1 LGYGFITS
9 GTVTINFPALTTI
22 APLLV
27 TATKQNHVATQMSV
41 QVGSGALS
49 LSDQT
54 IEVNMYPNPS
64 KETVYFNVNS
74 SESVKFEVISALGQ
88 VLSSSTIESNSWTYS
103 VNELPQ
109 GVYYARISTSTGVQ
123 MLSFQVT
130 K

>member
-1 LGYGFITS
+1 
-9 GTVTINFPALTTI
+9 
-22 APLLV
+22 
-27 TATKQNHVATQMSV
+27 
-41 QVGSGALS
+41 
-49 LSDQT
+49 
-54 IEVNMYPNPS
+54 MYPNPS